1 MKLRSRL
8 FTAKNQAAVD
18 GHNGL
23 REQVELA
30 TQHDEL
36 ATRVTDRAAVVATE
50 VGKGLE
56 VRRQPLGQP
65 HELDIALG
73 FALQAPA
80 GLDAIEVAVDVDL
93 QQHRWVVGRSTRGC
107 RVNTFEAQTS
117 EIEFVNEHFNNPDR
131 VDFTHVVVQALGQ
144 QRDLGSIL
152 ALDESL
158 HVVARRD
165 VATI

>member
-1 MKLRSRL
+1 M
-8 FTAKNQAAVD
+8 
-18 GHNGL
+18 

-36 ATRVTDRAAVVATE
+36 AARVADRAAVVAAE
-50 VGKGLE
+50 VGDGLE

-65 HELDIALG
+65 HELDVALG

-93 QQHRWVVGRSTRGC
+93 QQHRRVVSRSTSGC
-107 RVNTFEAQTS
+107 GFNTFEAQTS
-117 EIEFVNEHFNNPDR
+117 EVALVDEDLHNTDR
-131 VDFTHVVVQALGQ
+131 VVLTNVVVQTLGQ

-152 ALDESL
+152 TSDESL
-158 HVVARRD
+158 HVVARSD